1 MSKTEHLIIFTVLTV
16 FIQVMCLVI
25 YFYGKV
31 DNEVGLIFEISELL
45 PIYLLVRGLFRRC
58 PVCGKRKVT
67 ITDGYGGTQ
76 YITDNGV
83 CRNCKS
89 HVSIMY
95 DRKELETIY
104 YTKNEYGGFKS
115 IKPIWKTSK

>member
-16 FIQVMCLVI
+16 IIQTICLVI

-31 DNEVGLIFEISELL
+31 DNELGLIFEITELL
-45 PIYLLVRGLFRRC
+45 PIYFLISGLFRRC

-104 YTKNEYGGFKS
+104 YAENEYGGFES
-115 IKPIWKTSK
+115 IKPIWKTKK

>member
-1 MSKTEHLIIFTVLTV
+1 MSKTEHLIIFTALTV
-16 FIQVMCLVI
+16 IIQTICLAI

-31 DNEVGLIFEISELL
+31 DNELGLIFEITELL
-45 PIYLLVRGLFRRC
+45 PIYLLISGLFRRC

-104 YTKNEYGGFKS
+104 YVENEYGGFKR
-115 IKPIWKTSK
+115 IKPIWKTKK

>member
-1 MSKTEHLIIFTVLTV
+1 MSKTEHLIIFIVLTV
-16 FIQVMCLVI
+16 VIQTISLVI

-31 DNEVGLIFEISELL
+31 DNELGLIFEITELV
-45 PIYLLVRGLFRRC
+45 PIYLLATGLFRRC

-89 HVSIMY
+89 HISIMY
-95 DRKELETIY
+95 DRKELESIY
-104 YTKNEYGGFKS
+104 YVENENGGFKS
-115 IKPIWKTSK
+115 IKPIWKTKK